1 MTIYRIEDLIRTART
16 HSPYYR
22 ELYSGLPE
30 NETRL
35 EALPVVSQNEFW
47 EANTYHN
54 NRLLTGPPS
63 NGVIYKSGGTTGNP
77 KLSFYLRDEW
87 ETFARIYQKALGA
100 VGLLPGDRVGNLF
113 YVGELYA
120 SFLFVHRALEL
131 SPVPVLQFPIGGATP
146 LDSIA
151 KIILEFGI
159 NVLAGMPTSLLNIA
173 DHLVEYAREHG
184 EVVRLRKILFAGE
197 SMYPDQRAHLARLF
211 PGIQINSLGC
221 ASVDAG
227 MLGYADSSCGP
238 DEHRAFGSES
248 VLEIVDDDTG
258 EPITEPGRPGRVLIT
273 NLIRLLM
280 PIIRYP
286 SGDRAEW
293 VEPRDIGPDRK
304 FRLVGR
310 AEEGARIGPV
320 TVYYD
325 DVRPI
330 LAPFYQRLGVMNYQ
344 LRITHEQR
352 KDQLS
357 LVIGVQDPARLPE
370 TASREILAEL
380 HSRRP
385 MLHMC
390 EDTGKVHPTRIA
402 WVPAAGLAVNSRTGK
417 LRRVMDE
424 RM

>member
-1 MTIYRIEDLIRTART
+1 MTIYRIEDLIRTARKY
-16 HSPYYR
+16 SPYYR
-22 ELYSGLPE
+22 ALYSELPE

-35 EALPVVSQNEFW
+35 DALPMVSQREFW

-63 NGVIYKSGGTTGNP
+63 DGVVYKSGGTTGNP
-77 KLSFYLRDEW
+77 KLSFYRRDEW
-87 ETFARIYQKALGA
+87 ETFCRVYERALGA
-100 VGLLPGDRVGNLF
+100 CGFLPGERVGNLF

-131 SPVPVLQFPIGGATP
+131 SPVPVLQFPISGAAP

-151 KIILEFGI
+151 KTILDFDI
-159 NVLAGMPTSLLNIA
+159 NVLAGMPTSLLTIA
-173 DHLVEYAREHG
+173 DHLVAYARGHG
-184 EVVRLRKILFAGE
+184 EPRIRKILFAGE
-197 SMYPDQRAHLARLF
+197 SMYPDQRAHLAKLF
-211 PGIQINSLGC
+211 PGIQIQSLGY

-238 DEHRAFGSES
+238 DEHRAFGAES
-248 VLEIVDDDTG
+248 VLEIVDDHSG
-258 EPITEPGRPGRVLIT
+258 EPIIETGRPGRVLVT
-273 NLIRLLM
+273 NLVRMLM

-293 VEPRDIGPDRK
+293 VEPRGSGQDRK

-310 AEEGARIGPV
+310 AEEGARVGPV

-330 LAPFYQRLGVMNYQ
+330 LAPFYQRLGVLNYQ
-344 LRITHEQR
+344 LRVTHEKR

-357 LVIGVQDPARLPE
+357 LVIGVQDPTTLPDS
-370 TASREILAEL
+370 ASREVLAEL
-380 HSRRP
+380 HTRRP
-385 MLHMC
+385 MLHQC
-390 EDTGKVHPTRIA
+390 EDTGKVHPTQIA
-402 WVPAAGLAVNSRTGK
+402 WVQAAGLAVNPRTGK

-424 RM
+424 RL